1 MINLSFLKRLKGDLP
16 KKRAAVAVAAVILVA
31 GVVAGR
37 EKPALDL
44 VKERAPQA
52 AVAADDG
59 INLDKLMR
67 GEASTPQNDP
77 FARKNFGSEVR
88 QAAAVVNAPAKPTAP
103 PLPFQYFGRLTEKGK
118 TEVFVMRGDDLLS
131 IAAGQ
136 TLGEYRVDQVSESR
150 INFTYLPLKTKQSLD
165 LPAVN

>member
-1 MINLSFLKRLKGDLP
+1 MKYMD
-16 KKRAAVAVAAVILVA
+16 KKRIAATVGALLLIV

-52 AVAADDG
+52 AAAADDG
-59 INLDKLMR
+59 INLDKLLR
-67 GEASTPQNDP
+67 GEASIPQNDP
-77 FARKNFGSEVR
+77 FARKNFGSETR
-88 QAAAVVNAPAKPTAP
+88 AAAVVNVPAKPTAP

-136 TLGEYRVDQVSESR
+136 TVGEYRVDQVTDSR
-150 INFTYLPLKTKQSLD
+150 ISFTYLPLKTKQSLD